1 MRFETLFSV
10 PWIYQQTRQQQ
21 QQLSNVLEENTPSR
35 EIILLNATTE
45 KSEHN
50 KEARTLVDMSDL
62 NSQTTGS
69 DGPLPQHK
77 NEFSY
82 QTFRILEDSFLH
94 TLKSSLTGV
103 TVNREQVVKR
113 LGKNLKRGALKHNKP
128 VKRIGY

>member
-1 MRFETLFSV
+1 MAS
-10 PWIYQQTRQQQ
+10 IQ
-21 QQLSNVLEENTPSR
+21 S
-35 EIILLNATTE
+35 TTE

-50 KEARTLVDMSDL
+50 EEARTLVDMSDL

-69 DGPLPQHK
+69 DGPLPQHI

-94 TLKSSLTGV
+94 TLKTSLTGV

-113 LGKNLKRGALKHNKP
+113 LGKKLKRGALKHNKP

>member
-1 MRFETLFSV
+1 MAS
-10 PWIYQQTRQQQ
+10 IQ
-21 QQLSNVLEENTPSR
+21 S
-35 EIILLNATTE
+35 TTE
-45 KSEHN
+45 KSEHYE
-50 KEARTLVDMSDL
+50 EARTLVDMSDF

-94 TLKSSLTGV
+94 TLKSSLTSVV

-128 VKRIGY
+128 IKRIGY